1 MMLSSDW
8 PSMMLLPGMRPAIER
23 AESTNMDG
31 RLTQISLAL
40 ELFKS
45 EHAAY
50 PAALSELAPS
60 YLEKVPMD
68 SFSDQPL
75 IYSRGAKGYTIYSVG
90 PNMTDDGGKG
100 DDLVV
105 SMP

>member
-1 MMLSSDW
+1 
-8 PSMMLLPGMRPAIER
+8 MMLLPGLRGAVER

-45 EHAAY
+45 EHGAY
-50 PAALSELAPS
+50 PAALSELAPT

-68 SFSDQPL
+68 FFSGQPL
-75 IYSRGAKGYTIYSVG
+75 IYSRAANGYTIYSVG
-90 PNMTDDGGKG
+90 PNVTDDGGKG